1 MEETVPSVEAYEAA
15 MVLSGVGDALGY
27 RGGRWE
33 YCTSGPQIH
42 EELAELGGLAA
53 ITLEPPE
60 WPVSDDT
67 VLHLATAEGLATGLE
82 GEPLLQELARRY
94 VAAMGDMEGRKPG
107 PTSILGY
114 LGALAVALFGA
125 LGARGEPPECWGAEL
140 LRVLPLAWDYVE
152 GTGVAVEDNAAAWS
166 FFGEAWHRVVPAAT
180 NIPSDLSIPMSLQT
194 PPTMAE
200 PRYLQADCRFRP
212 GTHTVRVTLARTVL
226 RVEVEAHGTAD
237 LWRSEFDAAF
247 IEDMTRKTGNF
258 KQFGI
263 FCSMLESALMQNSES
278 VSLELLTY
286 TDLETLRSRKVGA
299 IARPPPSSS
308 SPLSTRRYLILVY
321 SVEFDRIHYPLPLPY
336 AGRQDLATL
345 VRELRE
351 ELAQLRARR
360 LEEIQHLRDAL
371 RRTVEEKRVAEA
383 RHQREHRQLAAQLAE
398 AKASEQRLQL
408 RVKSLTAELASCR
421 RGRRTSASTA
431 PCPQKQR
438 SASLESHRSSLG
450 RPSLRSP
457 SPAGS
462 RLPRFDPTA
471 FVRARQRR
479 QKEAELRNDRR
490 VTRTERP
497 LSTSSCNGPCMAPR
511 LAASHKLPTRSATG
525 KRPGKE
531 NHSEE
536 PSAELAEIDAR
547 LWALQEYM
555 NSLDTCM

>member
-1 MEETVPSVEAYEAA
+1 MA
-15 MVLSGVGDALGY
+15 
-27 RGGRWE
+27 
-33 YCTSGPQIH
+33 
-42 EELAELGGLAA
+42 
-53 ITLEPPE
+53 
-60 WPVSDDT
+60 
-67 VLHLATAEGLATGLE
+67 
-82 GEPLLQELARRY
+82 
-94 VAAMGDMEGRKPG
+94 
-107 PTSILGY
+107 
-114 LGALAVALFGA
+114 
-125 LGARGEPPECWGAEL
+125 ARGWRAAKRLTALRPPCA
-140 LRVLPLAWDYVE
+140 
-152 GTGVAVEDNAAAWS
+152 
-166 FFGEAWHRVVPAAT
+166 
-180 NIPSDLSIPMSLQT
+180 
-194 PPTMAE
+194 MAE
-200 PRYLQADCRFRP
+200 PRYLQADCSFRP

-237 LWRSEFDAAF
+237 LWRGEFDAAF

-263 FCSMLESALMQNSES
+263 FCSMLESALIQSSES

-286 TDLETLRSRKVGA
+286 TDLETLRSWKVGA

-321 SVEFDRIHYPLPLPY
+321 SVEIHYPLPLPY

-345 VRELRE
+345 VQELRE

-371 RRTVEEKRVAEA
+371 RRAVEEKRVAEA

-471 FVRARQRR
+471 FVRAQQRR
-479 QKEAELRNDRR
+479 QKEAELRNQRNRAAFGSTSPVRSHGRSSSATSFRSWCSAASSGSKGSERPKAMPHSDRR

-497 LSTSSCNGPCMAPR
+497 LSTSSCNGLCMAPR